1 MESGYLPIVGMNE
14 LKEFP
19 VLKSE
24 FMLKND
30 DMKHCH
36 NIHNCEHIIP
46 IKTDNIVK
54 FLKNTNKQEI
64 THLVIDDR
72 EQRRAP
78 FVKDIFQNEDKFPY
92 LTKIYD
98 SNDDGFSYHV
108 KIFKINF
115 EKFSELYS

>member
-1 MESGYLPIVGMNE
+1 
-14 LKEFP
+14 
-19 VLKSE
+19 LKSE

-54 FLKNTNKQEI
+54 FLKNTNEQEI

-72 EQRRAP
+72 EQRRAL

-98 SNDDGFSYHV
+98 SNDDGFDYHV